1 MLRLIAALLLCD
13 CAAALV
19 PPQHRHARRAA
30 RPAARM
36 AATVASDVLYRSHLN
51 DKHVFPDGDSPLPAV
66 GERFRKGVKQVS
78 TLGPASFDPE
88 MIEKLFL
95 EGTDVFR
102 LNLSH
107 RGPGLLETAKHIRAI
122 EKKYDHPIGIL
133 ADLQGPKHRVGSFDE
148 KVELR
153 AGQKFRFDL
162 DVDSSG
168 NTERAA
174 LPHPE
179 VLAALKIGD
188 PILLDDGKL
197 RVEVVEK
204 AGDNTW
210 VETVVKND
218 AALNS
223 RKGFNL
229 PATLVPGEAMTPKDI
244 EDLEFLMSPEF
255 VEVGVDW
262 IALSF
267 VQQPADIVEL
277 RERVAGRSPAMLL
290 AKIEKPSAVA
300 DLGAIIDEVDGIMV
314 ARGDLGVEMPPEDVP
329 IIQKDMIDACRNAGK
344 PIIVAT
350 QMLESMIESPAPT
363 RAECS
368 DVSTAIFDGCD
379 AVMLS
384 GESAAGKYPE
394 ESVRVRAE
402 RGGARYIS
410 PLFPPES
417 ETLASLAVAAGAHA
431 AAARAARRGQRAPR
445 AHAARAAP
453 AARRLGHRRDHGG
466 RALARALVRRARDA
480 LLHDLGQLG
489 APARAAAAGH
499 ADPRAHAQHR
509 DGARAHAALVGL
521 PRGARPRRA
530 QRAAQGGLLR
540 AARAGHRHRRAQGA
554 AHRADR
560 PHGLHRGPAVQD
572 ARHRE
577 RDPHRRARRHGLLW
591 RPVHGPRRHVK
602 ARARAVSPGARAVG
616 MLAPAVFSIPT
627 PV

>member
-19 PPQHRHARRAA
+19 PPQHRQARRAA

-229 PATLVPGEAMTPKDI
+229 PSTLVPGEAMTPKDI

-329 IIQKDMIDACRNAGK
+329 IIQKDMIDACRNVGK

-394 ESVRVRAE
+394 ESVRVQKS
-402 RGGARYIS
+402 GGLFRS
-410 PLFPPES
+410 PSLPPTRRDS
-417 ETLASLAVAAGAHA
+417 AILRLPLSLPPFAGAHA
-431 AAARAARRGQRAPR
+431 AAPRAAHRVERAPLP
-445 AHAARAAP
+445 HAERAAP

-499 ADPRAHAQHR
+499 ADPRAHAQR
-509 DGARAHAALVGL
+509 RGGARAHAALARV

-530 QRAAQGGLLR
+530 QRAAQGGVLR

-554 AHRADR
+554 ARGADR

-577 RDPHRRARRHGLLW
+577 RDSHRRARRHGLLW
-591 RPVHGPRRHVK
+591 RPVHGPR
-602 ARARAVSPGARAVG
+602 
-616 MLAPAVFSIPT
+616 
-627 PV
+627 